1 MTRKDVAARIERD
14 KLVAVVRL
22 DDVKDLYPVAE
33 ALLKGGVSIIEL
45 TMTIPGV
52 LNEIGDFRKKM
63 GDDVLV
69 GLGSVLNEDTARRA
83 VEAGTQF
90 VVSPIMRAGIIKA
103 AHNADVPTAVGA
115 YSPTEIQEA
124 WDLGSDIVKV
134 FPANQ
139 LGPSYIKAVRAP
151 MPHLKIMPTG
161 GVSKE
166 NVHEWLNVGCCAL
179 GVGSALVDMK
189 AIQDRRFDV
198 LTDNARIFSD
208 NVKSY
213 KEKTA

>member
-1 MTRKDVAARIERD
+1 MNRKDVTRLIEEK

-22 DDVKDLYPVAE
+22 EDVEDLYPVAE
-33 ALLKGGVSIIEL
+33 ALLKGGVSVIEL

-52 LNEIGDFRKKM
+52 LDKIGEFREKM

-69 GLGSVLNEDTARRA
+69 GMGSVLNGETARR
-83 VEAGTQF
+83 VIDAGTQF
-90 VVSPIMRAGIIKA
+90 VVSPIMRGEIIKA
-103 AHNADVPTAVGA
+103 AHEGGVPVAVGA

-151 MPHLKIMPTG
+151 MPHLNIMPTG
-161 GVSKE
+161 GVSKD
-166 NVHEWLNVGCCAL
+166 NVHEWLAAGCCAL

-189 AIQDRRFDV
+189 AIRERRFDV
-198 LTDNARIFSD
+198 LTENARIFSD